1 MPAEVVPHE
10 HINQEDSSNG
20 ANKEADPDPAIKA
33 ESSLPSPP
41 DYHFYLHKPH
51 TTSTSRILIPLEPSS
66 MLSTC
71 LKGQSVLEYP
81 TIFVLNQPST
91 ALPEGFLLEY
101 DYRKQEK
108 KMIEE
113 LDEDEKD
120 MAPEIARAQQLSARL
135 KDEGDLEDSKVL
147 ESLKRDLANVKEEMD
162 V

>member
-1 MPAEVVPHE
+1 MVPHE
-10 HINQEDSSNG
+10 TSGQAERDNNMKNQ
-20 ANKEADPDPAIKA
+20 ADADPAIKA
-33 ESSLPSPP
+33 EPPLPSPP

-51 TTSTSRILIPLEPSS
+51 TTSASRILIPLEPAS

-71 LKGQSVLEYP
+71 LKGQSILEYP

-101 DYRKQEK
+101 DYKKQEK

-113 LDEDEKD
+113 LDEDEKE
-120 MAPEIARAQQLSARL
+120 MAPEIARAQQMSSRL

-147 ESLKRDLANVKEEMD
+147 ESLKRDLAKVKEKTD